1 MLDLALDGRV
11 FLETEVD
18 CALQEIDMLLNT
30 ENTQLIG
37 YPQYGTEFETF
48 LWTLTPTTG
57 EIEKYIREKID
68 TQTHFACK
76 MEYYVKAS
84 YLEGDYRSIYYVK
97 IALVDKESGTT
108 KIREYQYQ

>member
-11 FLETEVD
+11 FLDNEVD

-37 YPQYGTEFETF
+37 YPQYGTEFESF
-48 LWTLTPTTG
+48 LWTLTPTTS

-68 TQTHFACK
+68 TLTYYASK
-76 MEYYVKAS
+76 MEYYVNATF
-84 YLEGDYRSIYYVK
+84 LQGDYRSIYLIK
-97 IALVDKESGTT
+97 IALVDKASGET